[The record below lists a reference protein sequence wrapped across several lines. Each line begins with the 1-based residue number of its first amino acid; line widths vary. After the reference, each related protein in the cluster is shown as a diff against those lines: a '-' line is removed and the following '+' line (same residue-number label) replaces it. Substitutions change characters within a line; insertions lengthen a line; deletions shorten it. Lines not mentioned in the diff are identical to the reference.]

1 MDLTLTGFALCKV
14 LPYSEDEP
22 IIIHLRQP
30 AFAAFI
36 RNFPDFTTFVS
47 NAFLNDK
54 FLFKSMNYY
63 PEDDFKICKSGLN
76 YYLNNYEIPKII
88 NKKHGI
94 FEKFFN
100 YFSR

>member
-1 MDLTLTGFALCKV
+1 
-14 LPYSEDEP
+14 
-22 IIIHLRQP
+22 
-30 AFAAFI
+30 
-36 RNFPDFTTFVS
+36 
-47 NAFLNDK
+47 
-54 FLFKSMNYY
+54 MNYY